1 MEEER
6 IDFRGAL
13 INEQG
18 ITFAVVEVEPSLLD
32 AGEEAIKAERAR
44 YEPVF
49 RNKPI
54 ILAARGADGRARYS
68 GRPDI
73 VRFLIS
79 SGWSRIP
86 WKRYRARRKDR
97 NPFREWG

>member
-18 ITFAVVEVEPSLLD
+18 ITFAVVEVEPGLLD
-32 AGEEAIKAERAR
+32 AGEDAIKAERTR
-44 YEPVF
+44 YEPIF

-54 ILAARGADGRARYS
+54 ILASRGTDGRARYS

-73 VRFLIS
+73 VRFLVS